1 MWLLR
6 QNYAAA
12 THEAKDS
19 SLGILAAGAKRK
31 DFQRLVKTH

>member
-12 THEAKDS
+12 TREAKDS
-19 SLGILAAGAKRK
+19 SLGILAARAERK
-31 DFQRLVKTH
+31 DFQRLAKTH